1 MKYQNRMDLSFT
13 RLQNLILCKL
23 ILLVYTI
30 YIWYTFDHY
39 FQWYIYLGGMLVYFM
54 YFIVGRNTIR
64 KYSHIADF
72 VLISLFLFG
81 KHLNSFGFATYLL
94 LPVVC
99 RGTYFS
105 NKNVDKYFALEYIA
119 ILLILCLLPDFD
131 GWKGV
136 VHLIIPA
143 IIVLF
148 INFLFNK
155 RWDTDDFVA
164 ELLDLVDDFYTSEE
178 PSYHLYRTVINSFSK
193 RGVYIS
199 NIACFSSDENYSRLH
214 LINSSSLIYRFQ
226 YVINDDLK
234 NILNTYDYAFDA
246 KISLDGQ
253 DMSKNIVYSVEQ
265 ISSEGKKSKLLFVLF
280 LRSESQKRIRIQI
293 HEYERFFIKLSKV
306 IMFENG
312 MRARRIEEIQNL
324 QQKGRF
330 VNAAI
335 NTMHFIKNR
344 LTPFQTLLDYLNNEG
359 DIQKFDRYPILLEN
373 VKKSCSRE
381 MKDIL
386 QRAKFLLDKGNNPFL
401 HQVLTETDSRSI
413 FTLLRTIWIDTFSDE
428 YDSLITIG
436 NDRCCVPVNIEGMD
450 VLFSDIIG
458 NMKKY
463 SKKNRLCK
471 FDVTKSKIKIIFS
484 NDFADLHAV
493 ESLVNYINSDE
504 KNEVFFRVTH
514 GTPLIKQNCKD
525 QNIEI
530 CASITKDT
538 DALTLY
544 NLSLIIKSIEQ

>member
-1 MKYQNRMDLSFT
+1 MKFQNRMNLGFA
-13 RLQNLILCKL
+13 RLQNLILYKL
-23 ILLVYTI
+23 ILVVYTL

-39 FQWYIYLGGMLVYFM
+39 FQWYIYLGGMFAYFM
-54 YFIVGRNTIR
+54 YFIVGRRTLE
-64 KYSHIADF
+64 KYSHLADF
-72 VLISLFLFG
+72 LLISLFLFG

-99 RGTYFS
+99 RGTYFN
-105 NKNVDKYFALEYIA
+105 NKNVDKWFAVEYLGL
-119 ILLILCLLPDFD
+119 LLILCLLPDFD

-136 VHLIIPA
+136 MHLIIPA
-143 IIVLF
+143 IILLF
-148 INFLFNK
+148 INFVFNK
-155 RWDTDDFVA
+155 RWETDDFVA
-164 ELLDLVDDFYTSEE
+164 ELLDLVDDYYTSER
-178 PSYHLYRTVINSFSK
+178 PSYHLYRTVIHSFAK
-193 RGVYIS
+193 RGINIS

-226 YVINDDLK
+226 YEINNDQK
-234 NILNTYDYAFDA
+234 NVLNTYDYAFDTEFL
-246 KISLDGQ
+246 LDGQ
-253 DMSKNIVYSVEQ
+253 DMSKNIVYSVDQ
-265 ISSEGKKSKLLFVLF
+265 ISSDGKKSKLLFALF
-280 LRSESQKRIRIQI
+280 LCSESQKRIRVQI

-306 IMFENG
+306 IVFENG
-312 MRARRIEEIQNL
+312 MRARRIGEIQNL
-324 QQKGRF
+324 QQKARF

-359 DIQKFDRYPILLEN
+359 NIQSFERYPILLEN

-413 FTLLRTIWIDTFSDE
+413 YTLLRTIWIDTFSDE
-428 YDSLITIG
+428 CDNLINIS
-436 NDRCCVPVNIEGMD
+436 NARCCVPINVEGMD
-450 VLFSDIIG
+450 ILFSDIIG

-463 SKKNRLCK
+463 SKTYRSCK
-471 FDVTKSKIKIIFS
+471 FDASESKIDIIFF
-484 NDFADLHAV
+484 NDFTDLHAV
-493 ESLVNYINSDE
+493 ESLVNYMNSDE

-525 QNIEI
+525 QNIDI
-530 CASITKDT
+530 RANITKDI
-538 DALTLY
+538 DAVNLFSLNLT
-544 NLSLIIKSIEQ
+544 IKAIE